1 MNDSFSFR
9 LFYGVNFSRD
19 KLLKNLFF
27 FFSLLSFQ
35 MSFWDHRDHPDVI
48 PSASSALLFLS
59 YSFYPS
65 FIPLVRLEG
74 VLSGNLLD

>member
-1 MNDSFSFR
+1 MTVFPLDCFTELTSPETNC
-9 LFYGVNFSRD
+9 
-19 KLLKNLFF
+19 LKIFL
-27 FFSLLSFQ
+27 FFSLLSLQ

>member
-1 MNDSFSFR
+1 MTVFPLDCFTELTSPETNC
-9 LFYGVNFSRD
+9 
-19 KLLKNLFF
+19 LKIFF